1 MKLACA
7 WCKTDDLHMQA
18 VLYLPLYPLDFIL
31 KPSRY
36 GFDVTRIASLKVELN
51 FS

>member
-1 MKLACA
+1 ML
-7 WCKTDDLHMQA
+7 QA
-18 VLYLPLYPLDFIL
+18 VLYLLLYPLDFVIL

-36 GFDVTRIASLKVELN
+36 GFDGTRIASLKVELN